1 MSTPSISNALNAVM
15 PTPQAGKAAD
25 GAPAD
30 GTFNQMLTREM
41 GIQNRDAAQPNKTTT
56 SDNAQ
61 GTRKDGADA
70 GKTKNDSASAAD
82 GSATPADGTKAADD
96 KTAQAAD
103 GKTADKD
110 DKQVDAAAE
119 PSDIIA
125 FVTALTQAG
134 ANGNA
139 APAAASDEIKDR
151 IAAMIDGGK
160 ATDGKAAPIAF
171 GTAAIEDKT
180 GPAANKQA
188 DFVASLDK
196 AMQGKEAADA
206 GKTTPTAA
214 AKNPDTDMAAAVQAA
229 VAKSAEQA
237 TAPSPQNIA
246 AVAVATT
253 AALQQH
259 VNALQ
264 DPQSNRLLPQVGTDE
279 WGQSLGQKVV
289 WMIQGAQQSATLT
302 LNPPDLGPMQVVV
315 HVNNNQATANF
326 TAHQPEVR
334 HALEAA
340 MPRLREMLSESGI
353 QLGQSNVSAGLP
365 NQQNNASGDQRQ
377 SGRSPSGQ
385 SGNAVE
391 TAAVNVTHVPV
402 TAAGNG
408 LVDTF
413 A

>member
-15 PTPQAGKAAD
+15 PTPQTGKAGDA
-25 GAPAD
+25 AAAD

-41 GIQNRDAAQPNKTTT
+41 GIQNRDSAQTNKTT

-61 GTRKDGADA
+61 GTRKDGTDT

-82 GSATPADGTKAADD
+82 GSSTPADGTKAADD
-96 KTAQAAD
+96 KTAQAAG
-103 GKTADKD
+103 GKTTDKD
-110 DKQVDAAAE
+110 DKQADTPTE
-119 PSDIIA
+119 PSDILA

-139 APAAASDEIKDR
+139 TPVAASDEIKDR
-151 IAAMIDGGK
+151 IAAAIDGGK
-160 ATDGKAAPIAF
+160 GIDGKAAPIAF

-196 AMQGKEAADA
+196 AMQGKEADA
-206 GKTTPTAA
+206 GKTAATAA
-214 AKNPDTDMAAAVQAA
+214 TKNTDADMAAAVQAA
-229 VAKSAEQA
+229 VARSAEQV
-237 TAPSPQNIA
+237 TAPTPQNIA

-259 VNALQ
+259 VNELQ
-264 DPQSNRLLPQVGTDE
+264 DPQSNRLLPQVGTDD

-289 WMIQGAQQSATLT
+289 WMVQGAQQSATLT
-302 LNPPDLGPMQVVV
+302 LNPPDLGPMQVVL
-315 HVNNNQATANF
+315 HVNNNHATANF

-377 SGRSPSGQ
+377 SGRSSGQ
-385 SGNAVE
+385 SNNAVE
-391 TAAVNVTHVPV
+391 TAAVNVSHVPV
-402 TAAGNG
+402 TATGNG

>member
-15 PTPQAGKAAD
+15 PTPQTGKAGDA
-25 GAPAD
+25 ATAD

-41 GIQNRDAAQPNKTTT
+41 GIQNRDTAQPNKTT

-61 GTRKDGADA
+61 GTRKDGTDA

-82 GSATPADGTKAADD
+82 GTPADGTKAADD
-96 KTAQAAD
+96 GKTQAAD
-103 GKTADKD
+103 GKTTDKD
-110 DKQVDAAAE
+110 DKQADTATE
-119 PSDIIA
+119 PSDILA

-139 APAAASDEIKDR
+139 TPASASDEIKDR
-151 IAAMIDGGK
+151 IAAAIDGGK
-160 ATDGKAAPIAF
+160 GVDGKAAPVAF

-188 DFVASLDK
+188 DFIASLDK
-196 AMQGKEAADA
+196 AMQGKEADA
-206 GKTTPTAA
+206 GKTTATAA
-214 AKNPDTDMAAAVQAA
+214 TKSTDADMAAAVQAA

-237 TAPSPQNIA
+237 TAPTSQNIA

-259 VNALQ
+259 VNELQ
-264 DPQSNRLLPQVGTDE
+264 DPQSNRLLPQVGTDD
-279 WGQSLGQKVV
+279 WNQSLGQKVV
-289 WMIQGAQQSATLT
+289 WMVQGAQQSATLT
-302 LNPPDLGPMQVVV
+302 LNPPDLGPMQVVL

-340 MPRLREMLSESGI
+340 MPRLREMLNESGI

-377 SGRSPSGQ
+377 SGRSSGQ
-385 SGNAVE
+385 GSNAVE
-391 TAAVNVTHVPV
+391 TAAVNVSHVPV

>member
-15 PTPQAGKAAD
+15 PTPQTGKAAD
-25 GAPAD
+25 AAAAD

-41 GIQNRDAAQPNKTTT
+41 GIQNRDTAPQNKTA

-61 GTRKDGADA
+61 GTRKDGTDA

-82 GSATPADGTKAADD
+82 GNGTPADGTKAADD

-103 GKTADKD
+103 GKTTDKD
-110 DKQVDAAAE
+110 DKQADAATE
-119 PSDIIA
+119 PSDLIA

-139 APAAASDEIKDR
+139 TPVSASDEIKDR
-151 IAAMIDGGK
+151 IAAAIDGGK
-160 ATDGKAAPIAF
+160 GIDGKAAPVAF

-196 AMQGKEAADA
+196 AMQGKEADT
-206 GKTTPTAA
+206 GKTASAA
-214 AKNPDTDMAAAVQAA
+214 AKSPDADMAAAVQAA

-237 TAPSPQNIA
+237 SAPTPQNIA

-253 AALQQH
+253 AALQQQ
-259 VNALQ
+259 VNDLQ
-264 DPQSNRLLPQVGTDE
+264 DPQSNRLLPQVGTDD

-289 WMIQGAQQSATLT
+289 WMVQGAQQSATLT

-377 SGRSPSGQ
+377 SGRSSGQ
-385 SGNAVE
+385 GSNAVE
-391 TAAVNVTHVPV
+391 TAAANVSHVPV

>member
-15 PTPQAGKAAD
+15 PTPQTGKAAD
-25 GAPAD
+25 AAAAD

-41 GIQNRDAAQPNKTTT
+41 GIQNRDTAQPNKTTT
-56 SDNAQ
+56 DNAQ
-61 GTRKDGADA
+61 GTRKDGTDA

-82 GSATPADGTKAADD
+82 GNGTPADGTKAADD

-110 DKQVDAAAE
+110 DKQADAATE
-119 PSDIIA
+119 PSDLIA

-139 APAAASDEIKDR
+139 TPVSASDEIKDR
-151 IAAMIDGGK
+151 IAAAIDGGK
-160 ATDGKAAPIAF
+160 GVDGKAAPVAF

-196 AMQGKEAADA
+196 AMQGKETDT
-206 GKTTPTAA
+206 GKTATTAA
-214 AKNPDTDMAAAVQAA
+214 KSSDADIAAAVQAA

-237 TAPSPQNIA
+237 SAATPQNIA

-259 VNALQ
+259 VNELQ
-264 DPQSNRLLPQVGTDE
+264 DPQSNRLLPQVGTDD

-289 WMIQGAQQSATLT
+289 WMVQGAQQSATLT

-377 SGRSPSGQ
+377 SGRSSGQ
-385 SGNAVE
+385 GSNAVE
-391 TAAVNVTHVPV
+391 TAAASVSHVPV